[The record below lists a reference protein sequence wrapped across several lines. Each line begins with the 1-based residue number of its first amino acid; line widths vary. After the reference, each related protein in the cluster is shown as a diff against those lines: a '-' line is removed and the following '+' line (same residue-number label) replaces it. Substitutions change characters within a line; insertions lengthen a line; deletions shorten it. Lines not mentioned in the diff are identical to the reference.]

1 MIEWLGIAVLI
12 VIATVLVVPPL
23 LIRRREPASRA
34 AHDLEV
40 YKDQLREI
48 EGDLASGLLSRDEA
62 AAARTEIQRRILAA
76 ASRRAPQAAPA
87 GRRSLPAAIALGVVV
102 PLAALGLYAVLGAPG
117 TPSLPV
123 AERPAMDAMKGQ
135 DVAKLVDTL
144 AQRMAAD
151 PDDVR
156 GWLLLARSQRALGR
170 FDQSAKSFRQ
180 AIEHGADD
188 AETYAERGEVLIG
201 ADSGA
206 VGTAAREA
214 FAAALERDPANPRA
228 RYYIALG
235 KAQNGDLEGA
245 LADWRALR
253 DEAPAGVAWMNVLDQ
268 QIAAAESQL
277 AGGAAQPAPPAAAP
291 GPTQADVEA
300 AAGMSGEEQ
309 ATFIRSMVNRLAARL
324 AKEPDDL
331 DGWLR
336 LARAYRVLGETGP
349 LRDALQNVLRLAPN
363 HPLALFQMGELE
375 AAAGNTAEAER
386 LWRRVAD
393 MLPQDSRARA
403 EVESRIKALAP
414 AE

>member
-1 MIEWLGIAVLI
+1 
-12 VIATVLVVPPL
+12 
-23 LIRRREPASRA
+23 
-34 AHDLEV
+34 
-40 YKDQLREI
+40 
-48 EGDLASGLLSRDEA
+48 
-62 AAARTEIQRRILAA
+62 
-76 ASRRAPQAAPA
+76 
-87 GRRSLPAAIALGVVV
+87 
-102 PLAALGLYAVLGAPG
+102 
-117 TPSLPV
+117 
-123 AERPAMDAMKGQ
+123 MDAMKGQ